1 MKRLLVLLMALSLST
16 AFGLATSQESQGGNH
31 CTVQDRIQLGQVGY
45 TKADID
51 DLCGSHTS
59 HIPASPPWSILAGE
73 GQPRWVQWCV
83 TPHGTC
89 SLNPVTSGYYP
100 IGARTAASLPI
111 SLSALSRSRPALIS
125 SHPPHPRRP

>member
-16 AFGLATSQESQGGNH
+16 VFGLATSQESQGGNH

-59 HIPASPPWSILAGE
+59 HIPASPPWSIWQEKVSPDGCN
-73 GQPRWVQWCV
+73 GVSHRM
-83 TPHGTC
+83 GR
-89 SLNPVTSGYYP
+89 
-100 IGARTAASLPI
+100 AR
-111 SLSALSRSRPALIS
+111 
-125 SHPPHPRRP
+125 